1 MRSPPHPGPSPSLV
15 HDVHC
20 MRYLKRNTLCVH
32 RRPRE
37 RELLQ
42 RIHGQMKAFR
52 KELQGFIDRLD
63 APQPEQPPAEEP
75 LSVSPSPSPRIMD
88 HSMTAVSV

>member
-1 MRSPPHPGPSPSLV
+1 
-15 HDVHC
+15 
-20 MRYLKRNTLCVH
+20 
-32 RRPRE
+32 
-37 RELLQ
+37 
-42 RIHGQMKAFR
+42 MKAFR